1 MVVVDLFSAQNSC
14 LKTATTLTSQTILK
28 KLYLSESG
36 SWQRGKFS
44 RVCKLSIVKKTTFR
58 SYFHAT
64 RYLGRKSGRGMV
76 SPFVEVEIC
85 GADYDNLK
93 QKTKTINDNGF
104 NPVWDE
110 TLLFAVKNPPLALL
124 R

>member
-1 MVVVDLFSAQNSC
+1 MLFP
-14 LKTATTLTSQTILK
+14 L
-28 KLYLSESG
+28 EFG
-36 SWQRGKFS
+36 SWQPGISSFQF
-44 RVCKLSIVKKTTFR
+44 VKLLQLFNSN
-58 SYFHAT
+58 S

-76 SPFVEVEIC
+76 SPFVEVEMC

-110 TLLFAVKNPPLALL
+110 TFLFTVKNPSLALL